1 MNKVFISWS
10 GGKES
15 CLACYRAMA
24 NGLKVSYLA
33 NMVTEDKT
41 RSRTHGIS
49 AAVLKMQAQ
58 AMGIPLL
65 QRPATWESYEGEFK
79 KMVGELKQEGIEGG
93 VFGDIDLDG
102 HREWVERVC
111 QEAGIT
117 CHEPVWGESQDKLL
131 RDFINAGFKAV
142 IVATRADQ
150 LGEEWLGREIDMDFR
165 AQITELGKTRNITPC
180 GEAGEY
186 HTLVVDGPLFQKR
199 LKITRTRKVFRD
211 VHWFLEVL
219 DVELRAKQ

>member
-1 MNKVFISWS
+1 MEKVFISWS

-15 CLACYRAMA
+15 CLACYRAVE
-24 NGLKVSYLA
+24 NGLNVSYLA

-58 AMGIPLL
+58 AMDIPLL
-65 QRPATWESYEGEFK
+65 QRPATWQSYESEFK
-79 KMVGELKQEGIEGG
+79 KLIAELKREGITGG

-111 QEAGIT
+111 RESGIT
-117 CHEPVWGESQDKLL
+117 CHEPLWGESQHELL
-131 RDFINAGFKAV
+131 RDFINSGFKAV

-165 AQITELGKTRNITPC
+165 AQITELGRTGNITPC

-199 LKITRTRKVFRD
+199 LEITQTRKAFQD
-211 VHWFLEVL
+211 NHWFLEVL
-219 DVELRAKQ
+219 DAEPKAKR